1 MKRALFAGAAMLA
14 ASLVPGAA
22 GAQGTIKIGVVLPYS
37 GQFADGAKQV
47 DDGIKLYM
55 KQHGDTVAGKKI
67 EIIRKD
73 VGGIAPPVAKRLAQ
87 ELVVRDKVD
96 ILTGWLLTPN
106 AIAGCGVSAEAK
118 KVLVIMNAATSIIVD
133 KSPYCTRA
141 AFTLPMVG
149 TTLGHW
155 AAKNGIKNAY
165 TMTSDYAP
173 GHDAEQAF
181 IKGFEAGGGKIVGS
195 VRMAVANPDFSAYV
209 QRAKDLNPGS
219 IFVFIPG
226 GAQPAAFGKALAE
239 RGIDTKKVKVM
250 GTQELTDDSALKNMG
265 DTALGIITGSPYDHN
280 LKTKINEEF
289 VAAYKKEFGGENPN
303 FFSAGGYDGMTLIY
317 EGLKKTNGD
326 ADAEKLISAMKGASW
341 VSPRGPMMID
351 PTTRDAV
358 ENIYIQKVEK
368 VDGQLVNVEIDK
380 IANVK
385 DPVHEAMMK
394 MKKK

>member
-1 MKRALFAGAAMLA
+1 MMKRLMLAGAALLA
-14 ASLVPGAA
+14 AGLFSGSANAA
-22 GAQGTIKIGVVLPYS
+22 GTIKIGVVLPYS
-37 GQFADGAKQV
+37 GQFADAAKQI
-47 DDGIKLYM
+47 DDGFKLYM
-55 KQHGDTVAGKKI
+55 KQHGDSVAGKKI

-73 VGGIAPPVAKRLAQ
+73 VGGIKPPVAKRLAE

-96 ILTGWLLTPN
+96 ILAGWLLTPN
-106 AIAGCGVSAEAK
+106 TLAGCGVSAEAK

-155 AAKNGIKNAY
+155 AAQNGIKNAY

-195 VRMAVANPDFSAYV
+195 VRMAVENPDFSSYV
-209 QRAKDLNPGS
+209 QRAKDLNPGA

-226 GAQPAAFGKALAE
+226 GAQPAAFGKAIAE
-239 RGIDTKKVKVM
+239 SGIDTKKVHIL
-250 GTQELTDDSALKNMG
+250 GTQELTDDTALKQMG
-265 DTALGIITGSPYDHN
+265 KTALGIITGSPYDHN
-280 LKTKINEEF
+280 LKTKRNEEF
-289 VAAYKKEFGGENPN
+289 VAAYMKAYKAEPN

-317 EGLKKTNGD
+317 DGLRKTKGD
-326 ADAEKLISAMKGASW
+326 ASADKLIAAMKGTHW
-341 VSPRGPMMID
+341 VSPRGPMSID
-351 PTTRDAV
+351 PKTRDAV
-358 ENIYIQKVEK
+358 ENIYIQRVEEVGGK
-368 VDGQLVNVEIDK
+368 LVNVEIDK
-380 IANVK
+380 VPDVH

-394 MKKK
+394 K